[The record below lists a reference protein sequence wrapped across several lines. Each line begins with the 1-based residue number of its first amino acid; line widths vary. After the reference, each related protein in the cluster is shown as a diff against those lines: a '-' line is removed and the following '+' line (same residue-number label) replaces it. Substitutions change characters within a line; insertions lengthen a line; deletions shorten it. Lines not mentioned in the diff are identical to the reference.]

1 MLRLN
6 VVLPWSL
13 SLARTLRCT
22 HGRATMLAVLAAMC
36 CATAAL
42 AIVPQHA
49 GRSLAD
55 ATAAYSAKDYRRA
68 ATLARIVGD
77 RAGGTEREGARYLEG
92 LALFQAGELEA
103 ASTALR
109 TAAASSDRFIAAQ
122 AHVTLASIEVERK
135 RWDAAGYAYRRA
147 AALLAPA
154 DAKRAH
160 SYAARCFDAAGLTV
174 LANESR
180 VAADEAPIDAPT
192 SKPMTPPAREAT
204 NGSVDPPASARPTVT
219 ADDKPVVP
227 VNRIGAKPAST
238 STGSSA
244 STPQFA
250 VQVGAFTSAERASQI
265 AAELRARCV
274 ALDIECPR
282 VVTRDESN
290 GALLHV
296 VQFGCFPN
304 RGAANKILLQF
315 PKSGYRVEQYCAAEL
330 EAPGKPGA
338 SSAAGAPKAGK

>member
-1 MLRLN
+1 GSMCVSGDWYGPWDHNQCCDSYVHVNSSQLVDSVGSHRLCYDSQTQCWAQTSVGSAACN
-6 VVLPWSL
+6 ATYGCSWQSYCT
-13 SLARTLRCT
+13 TLGSDPCR
-22 HGRATMLAVLAAMC
+22 GNLN
-36 CATAAL
+36 
-42 AIVPQHA
+42 
-49 GRSLAD
+49 
-55 ATAAYSAKDYRRA
+55 
-68 ATLARIVGD
+68 
-77 RAGGTEREGARYLEG
+77 
-92 LALFQAGELEA
+92 
-103 ASTALR
+103 
-109 TAAASSDRFIAAQ
+109 ASSCQ
-122 AHVTLASIEVERK
+122 SSSGQGC

-315 PKSGYRVEQYCAAEL
+315 PKSGYRVAQYCAAEL
-330 EAPGKPGA
+330 EAPAKPGTA
-338 SSAAGAPKAGK
+338 STAGASKVAK

>member
-1 MLRLN
+1 
-6 VVLPWSL
+6 
-13 SLARTLRCT
+13 
-22 HGRATMLAVLAAMC
+22 MLAVLVAMC

-42 AIVPQHA
+42 AIAPQAA

-55 ATAAYSAKDYRRA
+55 ATAAYGAKDYRRA

-77 RAGGTEREGARYLEG
+77 RAGGSERDGARYLEG
-92 LALFQAGELEA
+92 LALFQAGELDA

-135 RWDAAGYAYRRA
+135 RWDAAGYGYRRA

-160 SYAARCFDAAGLTV
+160 SYAARCFDAAGLSV

-180 VAADEAPIDAPT
+180 VAAGEAPIDSQPSQPVA
-192 SKPMTPPAREAT
+192 SAARET
-204 NGSVDPPASARPTVT
+204 SSGSVDSPASARPTVT
-219 ADDKPVVP
+219 ADDKPAVP
-227 VNRIGAKPAST
+227 VNRIGAKPASSSPGT
-238 STGSSA
+238 SA

-265 AAELRARCV
+265 AADLRARCM

-282 VVTRDESN
+282 VVQRDEAN
-290 GALLHV
+290 GAILHV

-330 EAPGKPGA
+330 EAPAKPGTA
-338 SSAAGAPKAGK
+338 PTAGASKVAK